1 MQANYSVLFLFSRN
15 QAITSIR
22 TFRYDLI
29 ILVENIEH
37 YSIIALPLFDTA
49 AATLLGYYGLV
60 NTTLTL
66 PKSHPRG
73 YPKGALIF

>member
-22 TFRYDLI
+22 TFRYNLI
-29 ILVENIEH
+29 ILVEIL
-37 YSIIALPLFDTA
+37 SIIALPLFDTA

-60 NTTLTL
+60 NATLTL

-73 YPKGALIF
+73 YPKISRYFRQ